1 MTSFSLMGFSQG
13 FINYENVASTTLKGK
28 DGNKYG
34 TGDLQRISGRFSLPL
49 YRSLNESNQPTAW
62 GLTLSASYN
71 KMNNEEEA
79 QELNPDEVLN
89 TTLTISHIRP
99 LSERW
104 SLMASLGAGIY
115 AMPDEIRWQSI
126 LANGAVFFIYRLHEN
141 LSIGLGGGLTNS
153 YGAPILLPMGYL
165 NWKTNG
171 RYNVIIDIANAPK
184 VQVTTQIGN
193 AVKMELTAI
202 EIDGMSAVINVDGKY
217 KLYSSTMLRSGLTAS
232 LRVFDKASI
241 YAGVGGVWKHNIATT
256 SSPLVIHISISGK
269 SIIVSNNLQLRSY
282 VGSKNGI
289 GLANL
294 RNQYALHDE
303 HLKIQKNEKEFIV
316 EMPYIKKEYS

>member
-1 MTSFSLMGFSQG
+1 MWMASFSMMGFCQG
-13 FINYENVASTTLKGK
+13 FINYENVASTTLKDK

-79 QELNPDEVLN
+79 QELNPDKVLN

-115 AMPDEIRWQSI
+115 AIPDEIRWQSI
-126 LANGAVFFIYRLHEN
+126 LANGAVFFIYRLHGN

-153 YGAPILLPMGYL
+153 YGAPHSLAHGLPKLEDKRTIQCHHRHRQCAKGTSDDTNRQCHRCLTPQSLSVRQVPDGEPAATILY
-165 NWKTNG
+165 
-171 RYNVIIDIANAPK
+171 
-184 VQVTTQIGN
+184 
-193 AVKMELTAI
+193 
-202 EIDGMSAVINVDGKY
+202 GK
-217 KLYSSTMLRSGLTAS
+217 G
-232 LRVFDKASI
+232 
-241 YAGVGGVWKHNIATT
+241 
-256 SSPLVIHISISGK
+256 
-269 SIIVSNNLQLRSY
+269 
-282 VGSKNGI
+282 
-289 GLANL
+289 
-294 RNQYALHDE
+294 
-303 HLKIQKNEKEFIV
+303 KNEIPV
-316 EMPYIKKEYS
+316 

>member
-1 MTSFSLMGFSQG
+1 MSRKAILLMWMASFSLMGHCQG
-13 FINYENVASTTLKGK
+13 FINYENVASTTLKDK
-28 DGNKYG
+28 YGNRYG
-34 TGDLQRISGRFSLPL
+34 TGDLKRIGGRFSLPL
-49 YRSLNESNQPTAW
+49 SRSLNERNQPTAW
-62 GLTLSASYN
+62 GLTLSASYS
-71 KMNNEEEA
+71 KMNNEEES

-89 TTLTISHIRP
+89 TTLTISHTRP

-104 SLMASLGAGIY
+104 SLQASLGAGIY

-126 LANGAVFFIYRLHEN
+126 LANGAVFFIYRLHDN

-184 VQVTTQIGN
+184 VKVATQIGN

-241 YAGVGGVWKHNIATT
+241 YAGVGGVWKRNSRITDRNLKSFFKKFSDDTDRYHFGP
-256 SSPLVIHISISGK
+256 SLRLSIGF
-269 SIIVSNNLQLRSY
+269 RY
-282 VGSKNGI
+282 GI
-289 GLANL
+289 
-294 RNQYALHDE
+294 
-303 HLKIQKNEKEFIV
+303 
-316 EMPYIKKEYS
+316 